1 MPEKDFQ
8 ILKDHFESS
17 IKQKIHPWDFEK
29 NLGHQLKGSDHTYY
43 LYLYYLK
50 YVDNY
55 EHDFFK
61 LFSEMYFQTDLD
73 FMISR
78 DEAMNKASLR
88 LLKYDALGFKQI
100 KGSKQKEMNK
110 YRKDMQKWEKVFE
123 KIMSEDP
130 FETLIN
136 WNLDDD
142 NSLFKI
148 AEAYEEKVRLEN
160 EDKLTLH

>member
-1 MPEKDFQ
+1 TYPDIDLSESKNLWYNKLVKRSHLKLVAKNEKIRISIFKHFSLKETKMPEKDFQ

-29 NLGHQLKGSDHTYY
+29 NLGHQLKGSDRTYY

-88 LLKYDALGFKQI
+88 LLKYDTLGFNQI
-100 KGSKQKEMNK
+100 KGSK
-110 YRKDMQKWEKVFE
+110 
-123 KIMSEDP
+123 
-130 FETLIN
+130 
-136 WNLDDD
+136 
-142 NSLFKI
+142 
-148 AEAYEEKVRLEN
+148 
-160 EDKLTLH
+160 